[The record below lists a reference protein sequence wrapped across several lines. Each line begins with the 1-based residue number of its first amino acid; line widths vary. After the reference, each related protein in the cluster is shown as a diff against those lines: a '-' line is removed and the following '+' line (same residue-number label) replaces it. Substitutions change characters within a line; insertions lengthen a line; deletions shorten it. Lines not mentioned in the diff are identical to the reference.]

1 MSSLPPQPPAFSLRA
16 VLTGLLLVGAISV
29 LSPWGILIVKGSQ
42 ITSNAIPLIAV
53 LFLFLLTA
61 VALPLLKM
69 LGRAWAFSRAEL
81 IAVYAMMLVG
91 AVVVTTGF
99 TGSFLSVI
107 TGAAY
112 YATPENAW
120 QELFVEYIHPY
131 LAPTDTEA
139 VRLFYEGLPQ
149 GSAIPWAAW
158 SRPLFAWICFIFAFY
173 WVLFCLGV
181 LLRGQWV
188 ANERLVFPLTRLPL
202 AMLEGADSAP
212 LFNGLF
218 KNRLLWLG
226 FAVPLLILSW
236 NSLNYYHDAFQPI
249 ALSGSLSLL
258 QGSVGLPWRINLPIL
273 GLAYL
278 MALSVSFSIWFFFLF
293 YTLEKVVFARIG
305 LVIGGGDIWTS
316 GGGSVPVSQQQ
327 AGGLLMLSLFVVWTA
342 RSHLR
347 RLWSQALKGEP
358 APGELMAPR
367 TAFGGLVIGVAF
379 MVAWLTLTGLSLYA
393 AVLLVV
399 GALIVFIGLSRI
411 VCEAGIPGCQTPMAP
426 QAFITRGIGPETL
439 GLGNMTGLGLS
450 TVWMGETAA
459 NMMNA
464 VMHSLKLTSGDSP
477 APRWLPWA
485 LFAAIAVGLFG
496 SIWFTMTLAY
506 TYGGINL
513 HGWYFS
519 GAPRWPFT
527 YMASVYNAPEPSFAP
542 RLAFTAS
549 GSFVMAALLF
559 LRHRF
564 AWWPLHPL
572 GFPIASTFTIVYY
585 GWLSIFLA
593 WLLKATILRYGGVRA
608 YRALLPFFLGLIL
621 GEFTT
626 ACLWLF
632 IDGAY
637 GVEGNMIF
645 NF

>member
-1 MSSLPPQPPAFSLRA
+1 M
-16 VLTGLLLVGAISV
+16 GAISV

-42 ITSNAIPLIAV
+42 LTSNAIPVIAV

-61 VALPLLKM
+61 AVLPLLKM

-120 QELFVEYIHPY
+120 QALFVEHIHPY
-131 LAPTDTEA
+131 LAPADADA
-139 VRLFYEGLPQ
+139 VRLFYEGLPER
-149 GSAIPWAAW
+149 GAPVPWAAW
-158 SRPLFAWICFIFAFY
+158 ARPLAAWMLFIFAFY
-173 WVLFCLGV
+173 WVIFCLGA
-181 LLRGQWV
+181 LLRGQWI

-212 LFNGLF
+212 LLGGLF
-218 KNRLLWLG
+218 KRRLLWLG
-226 FAVPLLILSW
+226 AAVPLLLHSW
-236 NSLNYYHDAFQPI
+236 NSLHYYHDAFQPI
-249 ALSGSLSLL
+249 ALTGAVSLL
-258 QGSVGLPWRINLPIL
+258 QGSVSLPFRVNLPVM

-278 MALSVSFSIWFFFLF
+278 MALEVSFSIWFFFLL
-293 YTLEKVVFARIG
+293 YTLQKVAFARLG
-305 LVIGGGDIWTS
+305 FQLGGADIWTS
-316 GGGSVPVSQQQ
+316 GGPVPVSYQQ
-327 AGGLLMLSLFVVWTA
+327 AGGLFALAVFVVWTA

-347 RLWSQALKGEP
+347 GLWRQARKGEP
-358 APGELMAPR
+358 APGELLSPR
-367 TAFGGLVIGVAF
+367 TAFVGLGVGIAV
-379 MVAWLTLTGLSLYA
+379 MAAWLTLTGLSLYVA
-393 AVLLVV
+393 LLLIV
-399 GALIVFIGLSRI
+399 GALVVFVALSRI
-411 VCEAGIPGCQTPMAP
+411 VCEAGIPGCQTPMTP
-426 QAFITRGIGPETL
+426 QAFITRGFGPDGL

-464 VMHSLKLTSGDSP
+464 VMHSLKLTSGALP

-485 LFAAIAVGLFG
+485 LFAAIAVGLLG

-513 HGWYFS
+513 HSWYFD

-527 YMASVYNAPEPSFAP
+527 YMASMYNNPDPSFGP
-542 RLAFTAS
+542 RLLFTS
-549 GSFVMAALLF
+549 IGGSIMAGLLF

-564 AWWPLHPL
+564 VWWPLHPL
-572 GFPIASTFTIVYY
+572 GFPIASTYTIISY
-585 GWLSIFLA
+585 GWFAIFCA

-632 IDGAY
+632 IDGAF

>member
-1 MSSLPPQPPAFSLRA
+1 MRA
-16 VLTGLLLVGAISV
+16 ILTGLLLVGAISV

-42 ITSNAIPLIAV
+42 LTSNAIPVIAV
-53 LFLFLLTA
+53 LLLFLLTA
-61 VALPLLKM
+61 AVLPLLKM

-120 QELFVEYIHPY
+120 QELFVEYIHPA

-149 GSAIPWAAW
+149 GRAIPWAAW
-158 SRPLFAWICFIFAFY
+158 VRPLAAWTCFIFAFY
-173 WVLFCLGV
+173 WVLFCLGA

-202 AMLEGADSAP
+202 AMLEGADSAS
-212 LFNGLF
+212 LLGGLF
-218 KNRLLWLG
+218 KSRLLWLG
-226 FAVPLLILSW
+226 FAVPLLLHSW
-236 NSLNYYHDAFQPI
+236 NSLHAYHDAFQPI
-249 ALSGSLSLL
+249 ALSGTLSLL

-278 MALSVSFSIWFFFLF
+278 MALSVSFSIWFFFVF
-293 YTLEKVVFARIG
+293 YTLEKAIFARIG
-305 LVIGGGDIWTS
+305 LVLGGGDIWTS
-316 GGGSVPVSQQQ
+316 GGGSVPIPHQQ
-327 AGGLLMLSLFVVWTA
+327 AGGLLVLALFVLWTA
-342 RSHLR
+342 RTHLR
-347 RLWSQALKGEP
+347 RLWRQALQDEP

-367 TAFGGLVIGVAF
+367 TAFGGLVVGVAF
-379 MVAWLTLTGLSLYA
+379 MVAWLTLTGLSVYA

-426 QAFITRGIGPETL
+426 QAFITRGLGPETL
-439 GLGNMTGLGLS
+439 GLSNMTGLGLS

-477 APRWLPWA
+477 APRWLLGA
-485 LFAAIAVGLFG
+485 LFAAIAVGLVG

-513 HGWYFS
+513 HSWYFS
-519 GAPRWPFT
+519 GAPRWPFR
-527 YMASVYNAPEPSFAP
+527 YMASVYNAPEPSFVP

-549 GSFVMAALLF
+549 GSAVMAALLF

-564 AWWPLHPL
+564 TWWPLHPL

-593 WLLKATILRYGGVRA
+593 WLCKATILRYGGVRA